1 MARPIKR
8 VRWALEYAALAAVFA
23 LVRILP
29 ERWWRSMGRGLGGW
43 IHDRTGFRRAVV
55 RENMAHAFPERDVA
69 NRTALARAFYVR
81 LGETMLEFFALG
93 GWNGRD
99 ILRRVDHEGLEH
111 LESLRSE
118 GRGAILLTGHLGSWE
133 LMAAAAAFKGVP
145 LAAIVASTRDPL
157 VDRFM
162 KEMRESYGYETLLK
176 RKAGSDVMSALRRN
190 VAVGILADESPRSDG
205 VLVDFFGQEAGA
217 TRGVAVFALR
227 SGAPVIPAFIIR
239 LEKPAGHKLI
249 IEKPLELIRTGDVN
263 TDVIRNTE
271 LFQSVIERYVR
282 QFPEQWLWMHRRWR
296 IRDSVKR
303 QGEPA
308 QEAEPAT
315 RPERSDS

>member
-1 MARPIKR
+1 MARSPLSVLAVGLLRAAIWLIRLLPNRAAHKLGQAMGLLYFAFARGHRRLALSNLDLAYGYEKSFSERKR
-8 VRWALEYAALAAVFA
+8 
-23 LVRILP
+23 I
-29 ERWWRSMGRGLGGW
+29 
-43 IHDRTGFRRAVV
+43 
-55 RENMAHAFPERDVA
+55 
-69 NRTALARAFYVR
+69 
-81 LGETMLEFFALG
+81 ALG
-93 GWNGRD
+93 SFMNMGLNLVDFCRVPSLLRNGFPNS
-99 ILRRVDHEGLEH
+99 IQVEGLDNIENA
-111 LESLRSE
+111 LSE